1 MNGSECLT
9 EALRLIG
16 IRRRAVQLGA
26 PETTHG
32 THGIDWAVYEAKET
46 ELAFC
51 EGLVRGLVIKHL
63 ASFESEDMFTEKSD
77 DEANP

>member
-32 THGIDWAVYEAKET
+32 IDWAVYEAKET

-51 EGLVRGLVIKHL
+51 EGLLRGLVIKHL
-63 ASFESEDMFTEKSD
+63 ASFETEDMFTEKSD